1 MDLPFLLLLLLLLLE
16 VGAMVARSGAV
27 VGTGVVSTGAS
38 VGPGVASTGASVGAG
53 VASTGASV
61 GGATVGTVEGMPEG
75 LVVGTGTGR
84 GADVFLLLED
94 LDDFDDLEDFR
105 RRLGSI
111 SRASR
116 LSLFGTA
123 LAATERFK
131 ARTARVPKERELF
144 ILC

>member
-1 MDLPFLLLLLLLLLE
+1 
-16 VGAMVARSGAV
+16 
-27 VGTGVVSTGAS
+27 
-38 VGPGVASTGASVGAG
+38 
-53 VASTGASV
+53 
-61 GGATVGTVEGMPEG
+61 MPEG

-131 ARTARVPKERELF
+131 ARTARVPKERESF